1 MVIDMGGEHI
11 GVSYGK
17 IKRTPGQL
25 DCERAR
31 EIFEGVQPQAVRIGL
46 TVAEDIDEI
55 SENLREA
62 MPDVLHLS
70 GDIEGISPAEVA
82 ELKSRFPELKIMQAI
97 PVLAGVPL
105 DEQKVMQYV
114 KDYEPVSDFFLI
126 DTKAPAAGDIGA
138 TGLTHD
144 RAIDRAI
151 IEATDVPCI
160 IAGGLDASNVAEA
173 IYATHPYGVDS
184 FSLTNY
190 DVRAFRYAGLQGCG
204 RGRDRAGC
212 GFDPE
217 HGRRIRF
224 RGRPRRE
231 VPVGMASRTA
241 IVQGARRKPCADA
254 HDS

>member
-82 ELKSRFPELKIMQAI
+82 ELKSRFTELKIMQAI

-105 DEQKVMQYV
+105 GEQKVMQYV

-126 DTKAPAAGDIGA
+126 DTKSPAAGDIGA

-190 DVRAFRYAGLQGCG
+190 DD
-204 RGRDRAGC
+204 DRADTDRC
-212 GFDPE
+212 KDPAKVE
-217 HGRRIRF
+217 AFIK
-224 RGRPRRE
+224 
-231 VPVGMASRTA
+231 AA
-241 IVQGARRKPCADA
+241 KDA
-254 HDS
+254 